1 MTDSARFHNAIRIL
15 LNLGQHDL
23 AAAGVIDSNWGSAE
37 ASDRDQVEAFMDDP
51 IREALRMPDAN
62 YERLFAL
69 IESRQ
74 KPKDLSA
81 FDLLCRCFDAFDG
94 EEDSVKE
101 EHADLI
107 EEVAAFI
114 DAAKAKAWPFNWRA
128 ALKARIDGVWDDPD
142 LKFIGPLGDTQDD
155 ILRILKFAGIV

>member
-94 EEDSVKE
+94 EEESVRE

-107 EEVAAFI
+107 EEVEAFI
-114 DAAKAKAWPFNWRA
+114 ELHRPPVIADPGKAGVAIAR
-128 ALKARIDGVWDDPD
+128 LIHGESARIVQPAAPVLLDVEDRSGECAP
-142 LKFIGPLGDTQDD
+142 
-155 ILRILKFAGIV
+155 